1 MGRERKEEEGG
12 GRRRTWEKCAFI
24 NGNTRSIR
32 VLTSISSE
40 STEIL
45 NSVSVGLAPPS
56 AGPPPSSGIRLQ
68 QQILANWV
76 FFKKNLKISYAV
88 SYAVEVEDRFSDS
101 KTKMQM
107 RIGLKET

>member
-1 MGRERKEEEGG
+1 MGRERKEDEGG

-88 SYAVEVEDRFSDS
+88 DRFSDS

>member
-1 MGRERKEEEGG
+1 M
-12 GRRRTWEKCAFI
+12 RRTWEKCAFI

-76 FFKKNLKISYAV
+76 FFKKKISYAV
-88 SYAVEVEDRFSDS
+88 DRFSDS